1 MKIYF
6 GRAESNEKDLD
17 VLFENNGK
25 HYYFELDADEEGNFA
40 IKDTCNRRVPF
51 DSDNIDSLINVL
63 SYVRDYSRTKHLTS
77 KYLNKALGSLASMYS
92 LEASRE

>member
-6 GRAESNEKDLD
+6 GRVDLD
-17 VLFENNGK
+17 EKELEDLFENNGK
-25 HYYFELDADEEGNFA
+25 HYYFELENDDDGNFA
-40 IKDTCNRRVPF
+40 ISDTCGRRVPF
-51 DSDNIDSLINVL
+51 DRDNIDSLINVL
-63 SYVRDYSRTKHLTS
+63 SYMRDYSRTKNLTS